1 VALLAVLQEK
11 KEGMGAG
18 GPTGKGGNESGRC
31 VARGRHFVGLTSRPR
46 GIGPG
51 GEKRKEEKEKKREK
65 ETFFF
70 IFGFSN
76 FHQIQ
81 TLFNKNN
88 IKQILHSSKNYAP
101 S

>member
-11 KEGMGAG
+11 KGMGAG

-65 ETFFF
+65 ETFFYF
-70 IFGFSN
+70 WFFKLSSNSN
-76 FHQIQ
+76 FV
-81 TLFNKNN
+81 
-88 IKQILHSSKNYAP
+88 
-101 S
+101 

>member
-1 VALLAVLQEK
+1 MALLAVLQEK

-65 ETFFF
+65 ETFFLFLVFQTF
-70 IFGFSN
+70 IKFK
-76 FHQIQ
+76 
-81 TLFNKNN
+81 LCL
-88 IKQILHSSKNYAP
+88 IKTT
-101 S
+101 